1 LFDKLSQLWRRL
13 LFYVRRDKF
22 DRELEEE
29 MRFHLEMKAEENL
42 AAGISPEE
50 ARYAAR
56 RQFGNQTLLQEVSR
70 DMWGFRFLETLA
82 RDLRYGLRM
91 MVKNPGFTTV
101 VALTL
106 ALGIGANTA
115 IFSVVNAVLLRP
127 LPYDDSDRLVIL
139 SEHTEQFGTMAVS
152 WLDFVDWRA
161 QQTVFDQIGIYG
173 FGNYNLTGSGAP
185 EQLQAAQASADLF
198 GTLRAKAA
206 LGRIFTD
213 DEDKPGP
220 ALSVVLSHELWRRRF
235 GGDPNILNQTITL
248 NRGLYTVVGVMP
260 PNFLFPNKPDIW
272 VSVGPLSNRPA
283 WQNRGSHPGLAVI
296 GRLKAG
302 ASLEQA
308 RAAMNAIAARLEQQ
322 YPTNR
327 GVRVQV
333 TPMLETYVRDVRRSL
348 WVLLGAV
355 GVALLIACVNA
366 ANLLLAR
373 ATLRQ
378 REIAVR
384 AALGASRWRVTRQL
398 LTESALLAVM
408 GGALGLLLAN
418 WGIKLI
424 LAVSPDSIP
433 RAGEINLDG
442 RVLAFTLAVSLLTGI
457 IFGLAPAIQ
466 TSRVDAQSMLKETAR
481 SLTGGRRWL
490 RHSLV
495 ITEIALTL
503 VLLAGAGLLLRSFY
517 RLQQTDL
524 GFVADRVL
532 SFRVNLPQEK
542 YAEDQRKI
550 NFFLQVM
557 ENLRSQP
564 GVQDVAIT
572 SRAPLGGAG
581 PWQQAFLPAG
591 QAMPESGQPP
601 FMEATVVSPDYFRA
615 LAIPL
620 LRGRYFTEQDVRPD
634 LRKETRQGLTPAQGL
649 AGLKVMIVDEEFARR
664 HWPNE
669 DAIGKRVLFGLSPSS
684 PVATVVG
691 VVRRVKLDG
700 PTADS
705 NLAQGYFP
713 FLEVPAGAMT
723 FTVKSALEPEQLIAS
738 ARRQVMAADPEQPI
752 SQIGVFTQ
760 MRAAAV
766 APQRLNMLL
775 LGLFAAVALLLA
787 LVGVYGVMSYAVTQR
802 AHEIGLRMA
811 LGAQRS
817 DVLKL
822 MIREGMTLALAGAM
836 IGLGGA
842 LALTRLMKTLLFGV
856 SPTDPLTFAAIT
868 LLLTF
873 VSLLACWI
881 PARRAT
887 KVDPMTAMR
896 FE

>member
-1 LFDKLSQLWRRL
+1 
-13 LFYVRRDKF
+13 
-22 DRELEEE
+22 
-29 MRFHLEMKAEENL
+29 
-42 AAGISPEE
+42 
-50 ARYAAR
+50 
-56 RQFGNQTLLQEVSR
+56 
-70 DMWGFRFLETLA
+70 
-82 RDLRYGLRM
+82 
-91 MVKNPGFTTV
+91 
-101 VALTL
+101 
-106 ALGIGANTA
+106 
-115 IFSVVNAVLLRP
+115 
-127 LPYDDSDRLVIL
+127 
-139 SEHTEQFGTMAVS
+139 
-152 WLDFVDWRA
+152 
-161 QQTVFDQIGIYG
+161 
-173 FGNYNLTGSGAP
+173 
-185 EQLQAAQASADLF
+185 
-198 GTLRAKAA
+198 
-206 LGRIFTD
+206 
-213 DEDKPGP
+213 
-220 ALSVVLSHELWRRRF
+220 
-235 GGDPNILNQTITL
+235 
-248 NRGLYTVVGVMP
+248 MP
-260 PNFLFPNKPDIW
+260 PNFPFPDKPDIW
-272 VSVGPLSNRPA
+272 VPVGPLSNQPA
-283 WQNRGSHPGLAVI
+283 WQNRGAHPGLTAI

-302 ASLEQA
+302 VSLEQA
-308 RAAMNAIAARLEQQ
+308 RAAMNAIAVRLEQQ

-327 GVRVQV
+327 SVRVQI
-333 TPMLETYVRDVRRSL
+333 TPMLETYVRDFRRAL

-355 GVALLIACVNA
+355 GVVLLIACVNA

-408 GGALGLLLAN
+408 GGALGLLLAS

-433 RAGEINLDG
+433 RVGEINLDG

-466 TSRVDAQSMLKETAR
+466 ASRVDVQAMLKETAR

-490 RHSLV
+490 CHGLV

-517 RLQQTDL
+517 SLQQSSL
-524 GFVADRVL
+524 GFVAENTL

-550 NFFLQVM
+550 NFFHQVM

-564 GVQDVAIT
+564 GVQAVAIT
-572 SRAPLGGAG
+572 SRAPLSAVGQS
-581 PWQQAFLPAG
+581 QQAFLPAG
-591 QAMPESGQPP
+591 HAMPESGQPP

-634 LRKETRQGLTPAQGL
+634 LRKETLQGLTPTQGLL

-669 DAIGKRVLFGLSPSS
+669 DAIGKRVLFGLSPSA

-691 VVRRVKLDG
+691 VVGRVKLDG

-705 NLAQGYFP
+705 NLVQGYFP
-713 FLEVPAGAMT
+713 FLQVPVGAMT
-723 FTVKSALEPEQLIAS
+723 FTVRTAVEPEQLIAA

-775 LGLFAAVALLLA
+775 LGLFAAVALALA
-787 LVGVYGVMSYAVTQR
+787 LVGIYGVMSYAVTQR

-822 MIREGMTLALAGAM
+822 MIREGMTLTLGGALL
-836 IGLGGA
+836 GLGGA
-842 LALTRLMKTLLFGV
+842 LVLTRLMKTLLFGV

-868 LLLTF
+868 LLLTL

-887 KVDPMTAMR
+887 KVDPMTALR